1 MSFHVIVFRL
11 FREVK
16 TVELQPSRD
25 FLLSF
30 EQGQRNLQVVV
41 GDQHAQGDEGVGD
54 AQDSNHVFLL
64 KLKVQNFPEI

>member
-11 FREVK
+11 FWQVK
-16 TVELQPSRD
+16 SVELQPSSN
-25 FLLSF
+25 FFLSF

-64 KLKVQNFPEI
+64 EE